1 MVRTQYG
8 SFWIFLVWLFGLTL
22 LLRGATLHLLGF
34 FGMKEEAAAEIW
46 ESRKLSF
53 GQGF

>member
-1 MVRTQYG
+1 MVGTQFV
-8 SFWIFLVWLFGLTL
+8 SFWIFFVWLFGLTL
-22 LLRGATLHLLGF
+22 FLHGATLHLLGF